1 MRAKLVTALTLIA
14 ALQWLPAPLPAQSV
28 AERLAQK
35 AKEAADKL
43 AKKAED
49 KADQAVDKAVDKLD
63 ECLFTDTE
71 CIKKAKTDGK
81 KVTLKDEDGNAVNA
95 KGKPLPQTK
104 ADMDAK
110 AEADAAEKKEAASEA
125 KPADAA
131 PQPPPA
137 VWTNFDFV
145 PGSKVLFADDFS
157 RDRVGN
163 FPQRLQLIQG
173 NMEIVDVGG
182 RRFLRSTSDP
192 ASIRINLPQAL
203 PQRFTV
209 EFDVEAMYLGV
220 TLLALDKAMSDV
232 NWGDACAT
240 AGWDDTPA
248 SLLCFSNVG
257 AGITGGGL
265 KNSHKYL
272 QKDGVFRAR
281 VQVDGKYVK
290 AYVDEERVVNHPS
303 ANFGRANAIQI
314 NLPAS
319 GERPALIGNIVIS
332 AGGQQLYDAL
342 LADGRV
348 ATQGIFFDTGSDMLR
363 PESGATLKQIG
374 DMLKEHAELKLMIEG
389 HTDNVG
395 TPASNLA
402 LSQKRAAAVR
412 AYLTANFGVDGE
424 RLQSTGLGDTKPAA
438 PNTTNEG
445 RQQNRR
451 VELVKM

>member
-1 MRAKLVTALTLIA
+1 MRANLVTALTLIA

-28 AERLAQK
+28 AERLAQR

-71 CIKKAKTDGK
+71 CIKKAKADGK

-104 ADMDAK
+104 ADADAKAK
-110 AEADAAEKKEAASEA
+110 AEADTAEKKEAASES

-192 ASIRINLPQAL
+192 ASIRIDLPQAL

-209 EFDVEAMYLGV
+209 EFDVEATYLGV

-240 AGWDDTPA
+240 AGW
-248 SLLCFSNVG
+248 
-257 AGITGGGL
+257 
-265 KNSHKYL
+265 
-272 QKDGVFRAR
+272 
-281 VQVDGKYVK
+281 
-290 AYVDEERVVNHPS
+290 
-303 ANFGRANAIQI
+303 
-314 NLPAS
+314 
-319 GERPALIGNIVIS
+319 
-332 AGGQQLYDAL
+332 
-342 LADGRV
+342 
-348 ATQGIFFDTGSDMLR
+348 
-363 PESGATLKQIG
+363 
-374 DMLKEHAELKLMIEG
+374 
-389 HTDNVG
+389 
-395 TPASNLA
+395 
-402 LSQKRAAAVR
+402 
-412 AYLTANFGVDGE
+412 
-424 RLQSTGLGDTKPAA
+424 
-438 PNTTNEG
+438 
-445 RQQNRR
+445 
-451 VELVKM
+451 